1 MPFCAVVER
10 AVIPIVILLEGR
22 KRMAERRTM
31 VGWTTDGRT
40 TAASVTVVVGPVVAV
55 VGGGEGCRGAGWQ
68 SSCDG
73 GRGAGGSVAVAPAS
87 SRFVSKVSFEKNN
100 I

>member
-1 MPFCAVVER
+1 MTV
-10 AVIPIVILLEGR
+10 
-22 KRMAERRTM
+22 
-31 VGWTTDGRT
+31 
-40 TAASVTVVVGPVVAV
+40 AAAPVTVVMGPVVAV

-68 SSCDG
+68 SGCDG
-73 GRGAGGSVAVAPAS
+73 GRGASGSVAVAPAF

>member
-10 AVIPIVILLEGR
+10 AVIPKVILLEGR

-55 VGGGEGCRGAGWQ
+55 VGGGEGCRGAG
-68 SSCDG
+68 
-73 GRGAGGSVAVAPAS
+73 VA
-87 SRFVSKVSFEKNN
+87 EWL
-100 I
+100 